1 VSGSARAR
9 RRIRIPRIQVRY
21 LAEGI
26 EGVGYLKNVSRA
38 GVFVSTREIPRV
50 GAVIAVQFRTVSGS
64 LVDLRGEVRWNSR
77 GLADPEVVPG
87 FGVLLHEPPR
97 EFREFYLWVA
107 SRLGEDGKAGSSL
120 DL

>member
-1 VSGSARAR
+1 MSGSARAR

-26 EGVGYLKNVSRA
+26 EGVGHLKNVSRA
-38 GVFVSTREIPRV
+38 GLYVRTGEIPRV
-50 GAVIAVQFRTVSGS
+50 GAGVALQFRTLSGA
-64 LVDLRGEVRWNSR
+64 LVDLRGEVRWSSR

-107 SRLGEDGKAGSSL
+107 SRLGEAEKGAGSF